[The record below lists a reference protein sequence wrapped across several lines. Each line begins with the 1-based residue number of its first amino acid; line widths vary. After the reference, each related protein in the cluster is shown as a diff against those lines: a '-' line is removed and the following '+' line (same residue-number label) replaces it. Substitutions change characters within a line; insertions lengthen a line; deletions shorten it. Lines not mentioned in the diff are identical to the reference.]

1 MTPGRKI
8 DEDTVSPSDC
18 HISHP
23 GGRLTR
29 GSYQHCS
36 CRVSY
41 PHTKWGQS
49 DCSPAT
55 LYLHSTSWGFPR
67 VIVQLLLPC
76 NSWDDTAFLQ
86 QPACCNQGI
95 PFALQRQTIKVFTG
109 TPSQHCLSQA
119 DLGLTTC
126 YRNTGCKK
134 TASLRVQVMSPAAQ
148 HRTASQ
154 PLAYLLSKCIRS
166 Q

>member
-1 MTPGRKI
+1 MRTLWVLLIVTSHTQVAGSPGEATNTAHAEWAI
-8 DEDTVSPSDC
+8 
-18 HISHP
+18 
-23 GGRLTR
+23 
-29 GSYQHCS
+29 
-36 CRVSY
+36 
-41 PHTKWGQS
+41 HTEWGQS

-86 QPACCNQGI
+86 RPACCNQGI

-109 TPSQHCLSQA
+109 THSQHCLSQA

-126 YRNTGCKK
+126 YRNTGCKE